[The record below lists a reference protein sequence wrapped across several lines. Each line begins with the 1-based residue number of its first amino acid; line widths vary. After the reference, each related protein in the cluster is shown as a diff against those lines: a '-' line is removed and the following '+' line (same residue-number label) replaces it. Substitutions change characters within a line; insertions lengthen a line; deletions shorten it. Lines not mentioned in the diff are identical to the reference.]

1 MNTSSFSDS
10 LFTAGIDG
18 GLSTGTSCFVGAFFL
33 ESAGFSFSASAAARA
48 SAAFFSAS
56 AASSI
61 ARLSSSICL

>member
-1 MNTSSFSDS
+1 ME
-10 LFTAGIDG
+10 
-18 GLSTGTSCFVGAFFL
+18 VFL
-33 ESAGFSFSASAAARA
+33 QELLASAGFSFSASAAARA

>member
-1 MNTSSFSDS
+1 M
-10 LFTAGIDG
+10 G
-18 GLSTGTSCFVGAFFL
+18 GFFL

-61 ARLSSSICL
+61 ARLSPSTCL